1 LPSFG
6 DRACRAAVRGE
17 NCPYLDTE
25 AGCKYNHDLAGMLA
39 TRPPDLHLGKDG
51 ASWLEGKC
59 PFFRYTRG
67 YCDFGIMCRL
77 GSCHVNMST
86 GENLRRNNLH
96 GGDYGTSMG
105 EGEGA
110 PDAVQEVAVAADT
123 AAPFG
128 HYGDITIMNVLSKE
142 TQILGA
148 EQ

>member
-1 LPSFG
+1 
-6 DRACRAAVRGE
+6 
-17 NCPYLDTE
+17 
-25 AGCKYNHDLAGMLA
+25 
-39 TRPPDLHLGKDG
+39 
-51 ASWLEGKC
+51 
-59 PFFRYTRG
+59 
-67 YCDFGIMCRL
+67 
-77 GSCHVNMST
+77 MST

-96 GGDYGTSMG
+96 GGDCGTSMG